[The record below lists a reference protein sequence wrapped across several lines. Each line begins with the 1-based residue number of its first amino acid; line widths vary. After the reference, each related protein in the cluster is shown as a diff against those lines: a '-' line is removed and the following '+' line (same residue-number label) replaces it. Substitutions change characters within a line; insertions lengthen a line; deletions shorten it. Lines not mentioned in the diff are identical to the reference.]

1 MLKAGGPEPPARL
14 PVGLSNPSRYVLRC
28 LHVSNLEVNQA
39 CAESLLHPLQVV
51 RTSSRLQPDLLKIEN
66 YVITSAAAVRQST
79 LSQPRIS
86 GPLKVASLRR
96 NYTIFRTRPTFP
108 AVNLRHLHPPG
119 QLPDVIFGMA
129 AANNVDLCRRTYPNA
144 DLKARNR
151 GNTKEATMKTVQ
163 PDRFSAAVE
172 IPLNSSDKSLHPS
185 LGRTHLTI
193 IKYLPSRPRLSFSPS
208 LVVVTE
214 TPSGEKAPDD
224 NFVDASS
231 RCSQANGSRAKG
243 WSNNDATLLCGF
255 KVSTLRPG
263 IEQRDAHHPARG
275 LVICARQPIR
285 HHLACRKDVLGSVPP
300 QAFVQDD
307 LRTSAHQSRLR
318 RSSWFSYVLGPI
330 STAGYANESHRGRL
344 HLLLP
349 AAMGSKK
356 RSPTL
361 NRAGAV
367 NTLIAH

>member
-14 PVGLSNPSRYVLRC
+14 PVGLSNLSRYVLRC

-51 RTSSRLQPDLLKIEN
+51 RTSSSLQPDHLKIEN

-96 NYTIFRTRPTFP
+96 NYTILGHGRHSLQFTSVICIHQ
-108 AVNLRHLHPPG
+108 VNF
-119 QLPDVIFGMA
+119 QTSSSA
-129 AANNVDLCRRTYPNA
+129 WQQTNNVDLCRRTYPNA

-151 GNTKEATMKTVQ
+151 GNAKEATMKTVQ

-172 IPLNSSDKSLHPS
+172 IPLNSSGKSLHPS

-193 IKYLPSRPRLSFSPS
+193 IKYLPSRPRLPFSPS

-263 IEQRDAHHPARG
+263 IEERDAHHPARG

-285 HHLACRKDVLGSVPP
+285 RHLACRKDVLGSVPP

-318 RSSWFSYVLGPI
+318 RSS
-330 STAGYANESHRGRL
+330 
-344 HLLLP
+344 
-349 AAMGSKK
+349 
-356 RSPTL
+356 
-361 NRAGAV
+361 
-367 NTLIAH
+367 